1 MNDGT
6 PKDAQLLRA
15 ARLERGM
22 SVREVARAAKISEDS
37 VRGAERRGVRN
48 VRVSRVARLCE
59 TLGVDIDSLAIA
71 VR

>member
-37 VRGAERRGVRN
+37 VRGAEHRGVRN
-48 VRVSRVARLCE
+48 VRVSRVVRLCKA
-59 TLGVDIDSLAIA
+59 LGVDVDSLAIA